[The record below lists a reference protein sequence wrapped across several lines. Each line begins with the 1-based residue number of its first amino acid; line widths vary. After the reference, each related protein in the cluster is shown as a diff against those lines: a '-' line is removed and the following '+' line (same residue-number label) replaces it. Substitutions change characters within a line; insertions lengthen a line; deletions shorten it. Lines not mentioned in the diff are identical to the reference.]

1 MWLSCVFISLWSLF
15 RVRFCSLNMNAKK
28 EVYYETNLQ
37 RKRQSKSYIHIL
49 DGRRCRRFW
58 CIHSVLDSIKS
69 DDDELGEPMGNTLK
83 SSSLDLIRRIKSNEK
98 KVNITTRS
106 HPWKWKWNKSF
117 NVQMSTFDRWWF
129 QMWDLYVF
137 LLSAMLCFTSF
148 LVFSFFLFALRSS
161 IFFLSRLQ
169 LIYTFTWGEN
179 DWTSCRRL
187 IGVIWDWDCLSS
199 KQIWWFKHLKG
210 QRTDLWR
217 SLAENIF
224 DVWKVSTSIST
235 SCPNIIMQIKPL

>member
-15 RVRFCSLNMNAKK
+15 RVRFCSFNMNAKK

-129 QMWDLYVF
+129 QIWDLYVF
-137 LLSAMLCFTSF
+137 LLSAMLCSTSF

-161 IFFLSRLQ
+161 IFSFIEATVNLHIYMGGKWLDFMPTSDWCNLGLRLFEFQ
-169 LIYTFTWGEN
+169 
-179 DWTSCRRL
+179 
-187 IGVIWDWDCLSS
+187 
-199 KQIWWFKHLKG
+199 
-210 QRTDLWR
+210 TDLVIQTFER
-217 SLAENIF
+217 PKNRFVAISSRKYIRCLEGIDLNF
-224 DVWKVSTSIST
+224 DLMSEHYYA
-235 SCPNIIMQIKPL
+235 N